1 MGKASDTDTTDEEE
15 DKPRSKMR
23 GRVSQSDVPRHT
35 LPEALRIAQALND
48 EFAKQPTKPFYVA
61 EAIDV
66 SPSSSRFR
74 TLSGAA
80 VAYGLTNGAYNAA
93 EISLTEIG
101 RRAVAP
107 TAEGDDLLAKR
118 EALMRPRVIR
128 EFLTRYADSPL
139 PSEKIA
145 LNVLEDMGVSKDAT
159 ARTFSFITQSA
170 RELGLLKKIQG
181 REFVDLQGTPE
192 RGTEGA
198 VPDREPPV
206 VEEPSPEEEASGA
219 GARTE
224 DTETA
229 PPAAEPVSLKAN
241 RKVFITHGKNMKIV
255 EQLKELLIFGDFEPV
270 VSVERESM
278 SKPVPDK
285 VLDDMRACGA
295 AVIHVGTE
303 EKLLDSGGRER
314 RVINQNVLIEI
325 GAAMMRYGRSFILL
339 VEEGTTLPSN
349 LQGLYEVRYSGDEL
363 DYPATMKL
371 LKAFNEFKHA

>member
-1 MGKASDTDTTDEEE
+1 MARSNGDQTIDDAELGTAS
-15 DKPRSKMR
+15 KPR

-61 EAIDV
+61 QAIDV

-74 TLSGAA
+74 TLTGAA

-93 EISLTEIG
+93 EISLTDIG

-107 TAEGDDLLAKR
+107 TSEGDDLAAKR

-128 EFLTRYADSPL
+128 EFLTRYADSAM

-170 RELGLLKKIQG
+170 RDLGLLNNIQG
-181 REFVDLQGTPE
+181 KDYVDLLGTP
-192 RGTEGA
+192 
-198 VPDREPPV
+198 DK
-206 VEEPSPEEEASGA
+206 
-219 GARTE
+219 
-224 DTETA
+224 
-229 PPAAEPVSLKAN
+229 PAADVLPDETPPEAEAPSQTAQPDANSGGDSQSPSAVEPVSLKAN

-255 EQLKELLIFGDFEPV
+255 AQLKELLVFGDFEPV

-303 EKLLDSGGRER
+303 ERLLDSGGRER
-314 RVINQNVLIEI
+314 RIINQNVLIEI

-339 VEEGTTLPSN
+339 VEEGTALPSN

-371 LKAFNEFKHA
+371 LKAFNDFKHA